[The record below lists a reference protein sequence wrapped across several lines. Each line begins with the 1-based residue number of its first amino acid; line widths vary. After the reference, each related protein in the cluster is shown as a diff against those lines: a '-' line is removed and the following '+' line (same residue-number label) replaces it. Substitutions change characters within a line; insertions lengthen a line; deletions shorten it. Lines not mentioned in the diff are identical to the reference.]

1 MSIFAAVTLVI
12 IAAGFFGF
20 LARLL
25 HQPLII
31 GYIFAGFALSILGVL
46 GGEER
51 PLLENMAQFGVT
63 FLLFLVGLEM
73 KIKELPT
80 VGRVALMTGLGQI
93 IFTSVIGF
101 FIGLALGFST
111 VAALYIAVAL
121 TFSSTIIIVQLLSEK
136 RDLQSLYGKI
146 AVGFLLV
153 QDFVAILILVLLAG
167 FEHGTPT
174 FVDAGVVLV
183 KGVGLVVGVWLVS
196 RFLLSKLF
204 DKLAVSSE
212 LLFMGSVAWALGL
225 GAFVSS
231 PVVGFSTE
239 IGGFLAG
246 LALANSSEHLQ
257 IESRVRPLRDF
268 FITIFFFLLGAKMV
282 VGITPAL
289 LVPAIIFSLFVL
301 IGNPLV
307 VLGVMGAMGYKRR
320 TSFLASV
327 TVAQI
332 SEFSLILVA
341 MGERLG
347 HIGEGIV
354 GLVSVVGVITMTT
367 STYLILNSQKIFVLF
382 KEPLRIFE
390 RKRTRE
396 SAFETEEKLTNH
408 IVMIGATRTGNALL
422 PTLKNRAEELLVVDF
437 NPDVVSKLTAEGVRA
452 MYGDI
457 SDNDSLE
464 LLNLTQACLVISTVS
479 DVTDNHLL
487 LDRIR
492 GLHSRPL
499 AIFVASTPIDAI
511 KLYEAGADYVM
522 VPRVVSGE
530 HLALVLKTHGLD
542 RHFFKTLRDSQFDRL
557 VKERF

>member
-1 MSIFAAVTLVI
+1 MSIFLSVALVI
-12 IAAGFFGF
+12 IAASLFGF
-20 LARLL
+20 LARLA

-31 GYIFAGFALSILGVL
+31 GYIFAGFILSILGVL
-46 GGEER
+46 GEER
-51 PLLENMAQFGVT
+51 PLLEGMSAFGVT
-63 FLLFLVGLEM
+63 FLLFIVGLEM

-80 VGRVALMTGLGQI
+80 VGKVALMTGLGQI
-93 IFTSVIGF
+93 IFTSIIGF

-111 VAALYIAVAL
+111 IASLYIAVAL

-136 RDLQSLYGKI
+136 RDLNSLYGKI
-146 AVGFLLV
+146 SVGFLLV
-153 QDFVAILILVLLAG
+153 QDFVAILILVLLSG
-167 FEHGTPT
+167 FQYGTPT
-174 FVDAGVVLV
+174 PFSAGVVIV
-183 KGVGLVVGVWLVS
+183 KGAGLVLGVWLVS

-204 DKLAVSSE
+204 DRLANQSE
-212 LLFMGSVAWALGL
+212 LLFMGAIAWALGL

-231 PVVGFSTE
+231 PLIGFSTE

-268 FITIFFFLLGAKMV
+268 FITIFFFLLGAKMIA
-282 VGITPAL
+282 GITPSL
-289 LVPAIIFSLFVL
+289 LVPALVFSVFVL

-307 VLGVMGAMGYKRR
+307 VMGVMGVMGYKRR

-347 HIGEGIV
+347 HITSSVV
-354 GLVSVVGVITMTT
+354 GLVSVVGVVTMTA
-367 STYLILNSQKIFVLF
+367 STYLILNSQKLF
-382 KEPLRIFE
+382 FLLRGPLGIFE

-396 SAFETEEKLTNH
+396 SAFEPEEKLAGH
-408 IVMIGATRTGNALL
+408 IVMIGANRTGSTLL
-422 PTLKNRAEELLVVDF
+422 PVLKSRAEELLVVDF
-437 NPDVVSKLTAEGVRA
+437 NPDVVSKLTTEGIHA

-464 LLNLTQACLVISTVS
+464 FLNLPQARLVISTVS
-479 DVTDNHLL
+479 DATDNLL
-487 LDRIR
+487 LLNKIR
-492 GLHSRPL
+492 GLVKRPL
-499 AIFVASTPIDAI
+499 AIFVASTPSDAI

-530 HLALVLKTHGLD
+530 HLAMVLQHHGLD
-542 RHFFKTLRDSQFDRL
+542 RHFFKELRDSQFERL
-557 VKERF
+557 VKDRF